1 MRKVQIFLR
10 DFMWVPPNLEEDI
23 IAAVSSAKDFVDWLP
38 LITLY
43 CVYLIVHWPYFEINL
58 LHHPAIHS
66 RLWRLKAAQSL
77 ISKKIQHFQPDTS
90 RQHSTMKISGP
101 NVSQGLDAFPQPIQ
115 ANSYLIFVIFFTHTH
130 FKSWK
135 FYTRKVRKFTTK
147 LPKAVFLWFFWN
159 FFYTQPKHLHV
170 RRSRRSRQ
178 KSGMLVDSRKVKIE
192 WWILDEFTIIEGM
205 IGWFQS

>member
-58 LHHPAIHS
+58 LHHPTIHS

-90 RQHSTMKISGP
+90 RQHSTMKISDP

-115 ANSYLIFVIFFTHTH
+115 ANSYLIFVIFFTRTH

-147 LPKAVFLWFFWN
+147 LPKTIFSCFFSGFFLHSTKF
-159 FFYTQPKHLHV
+159 LHA
-170 RRSRRSRQ
+170 RRSHCSWQ
-178 KSGMLVDSRKVKIE
+178 ISGM
-192 WWILDEFTIIEGM
+192 TIIMM
-205 IGWFQS
+205 ILTQIKDFCEITS

>member
-58 LHHPAIHS
+58 LHHPTIHS

-130 FKSWK
+130 ILSHENFTLGKCVNLQQNCQKQYFSGSSGIFLHSAKIFTRTAFTAFMTNIRYDDIAGLPVWVLA
-135 FYTRKVRKFTTK
+135 TLWERKV
-147 LPKAVFLWFFWN
+147 FFW
-159 FFYTQPKHLHV
+159 
-170 RRSRRSRQ
+170 
-178 KSGMLVDSRKVKIE
+178 
-192 WWILDEFTIIEGM
+192 
-205 IGWFQS
+205 